1 MFSVATAE
9 PFHDQIADDTT
20 GRNRDTA
27 VLDRPT
33 NRGQPPCTRA
43 AAADISF
50 THREPTASAREH
62 AGRLVQLE
70 ALIQRQL
77 TRRVAQFRI
86 RYQDGGLILEG
97 RTRTYYGK
105 QLVQHAVMDATDLPI
120 LANNI
125 VVG

>member
-1 MFSVATAE
+1 MLSVATAE
-9 PFHDQIADDTT
+9 PLHDQIADDTT
-20 GRNRDTA
+20 GWNRDTA

-33 NRGQPPCTRA
+33 NHGQPPCTRA
-43 AAADISF
+43 AAVSF
-50 THREPTASAREH
+50 TPREPTASAGEH
-62 AGRLVQLE
+62 TGRLVQLE

-77 TRRVAQFRI
+77 TRRLAQFRI

-105 QLVQHAVMDATDLPI
+105 QLVQHAVMDLADLPI

-125 VVG
+125 AVG

>member
-9 PFHDQIADDTT
+9 PLHDQIADDTT
-20 GRNRDTA
+20 ELNRDTA

-33 NRGQPPCTRA
+33 NRGQSPCTRA
-43 AAADISF
+43 AAVSF
-50 THREPTASAREH
+50 THREPTASAGEH
-62 AGRLVQLE
+62 TGRLVQLE
-70 ALIQRQL
+70 VLIERQL
-77 TRRVAQFRI
+77 ARRVASFRI